1 MSSKTRMLGA
11 GRAGSTAYGSNVNL
25 IQFGDRLQ
33 GLAPQATHFFISG
46 NGRAGWHQYQTRTY
60 APKRNFIFC
69 MNQLGGIGAGKSQ
82 FKIGGLNKPDGAK
95 RCNAKKY
102 KTIKKNT

>member
-46 NGRAGWHQYQTRTY
+46 NGRAGWNQYQTRTY
-60 APKRNFIFC
+60 APKRNYIFC
-69 MNQLGGIGAGKSQ
+69 MNQLGGVGKGKSQ
-82 FKIGGLNKPDGAK
+82 FKVRGLNKPDGAK
-95 RCNAKKY
+95 RCKPNKYQVPKK
-102 KTIKKNT
+102 K